1 MYVQLHASTQQ
12 FVGSELY
19 TFEYI
24 MYTADSVVPDEPF
37 QNFEALKS
45 VARRSF
51 TRKKPRWSTDFQ
63 ALKLGKGSSGCA
75 WEF

>member
-51 TRKKPRWSTDFQ
+51 TRKKPR
-63 ALKLGKGSSGCA
+63 
-75 WEF
+75 